1 MALVS
6 TGGSVNIESDVA
18 LAAGTGAL
26 TATRMPVAGREVTI
40 HNITVG
46 CISSTASAATCGY
59 AQLQDGATVLG
70 RWYVMHPIA
79 PLASAYGSSV
89 TFPVGAN
96 YSVVTDINLTY
107 TNVVNSGTAAC
118 SFVWS

>member
-18 LAAGTGAL
+18 LAAGAAL

-46 CISSTASAATCGY
+46 CISSTASGATCGY

-70 RWYVMHPIA
+70 RWYVMHPLA
-79 PLASAYGSSV
+79 AVASAHGISQ
-89 TFPVGAN
+89 TFPVGAK
-96 YSVVTDINLTY
+96 YRVVTDINLTY
-107 TNVVNSGTAAC
+107 TNVANSGTAAC

>member
-1 MALVS
+1 MTLVS
-6 TGGSVNIESDVA
+6 TGGTTNTESDIA
-18 LAAGTGAL
+18 LAAGSAI

-46 CISSTASAATCGY
+46 CISSTASAVTCGY
-59 AQLQDGATVLG
+59 ASLQDGATVIG

-79 PLASAYGSSV
+79 AVASAQGVSQ
-89 TFPVGAN
+89 TFPLGIK
-96 YSVVTDINLTY
+96 YRVVTDINLTY
-107 TNVVNSGTAAC
+107 TNVANSGTAAC